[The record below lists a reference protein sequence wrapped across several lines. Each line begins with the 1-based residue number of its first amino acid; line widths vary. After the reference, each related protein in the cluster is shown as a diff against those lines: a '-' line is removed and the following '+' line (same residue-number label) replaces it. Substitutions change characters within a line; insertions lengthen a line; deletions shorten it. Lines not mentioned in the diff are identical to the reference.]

1 MLPTPGSKAR
11 RGEPETRLSA
21 AGREIVLCPGCGG
34 QHEGMFQEG
43 EEEVTKVSF

>member
-21 AGREIVLCPGCGG
+21 AGREIFLSPATAG
-34 QHEGMFQEG
+34 QQEGMFQEG
-43 EEEVTKVSF
+43 EEEVKLPR